1 MRTIVA
7 IGGTGVGKSTTMN
20 SVAGRKVF
28 AEGCGLASVTQATQ
42 RHDDAARGLALLDVP
57 GLDDPAGPAADA
69 AHTADMVERLVG
81 HGHVHLF
88 AVCFNGASPRLT
100 SSLQQQLQLF
110 GAVFGAGFL
119 ANVVL
124 VFTHWGRDA
133 ASARRRA
140 RSGETEAARAAEMNG
155 AVRALL
161 DKGSSPCSTSRPLA
175 RTLDSPAASR
185 GRGAASHGWPV
196 GPYAA
201 SQRLRKTAWRKRGT
215 CVDTWLLRRQKFAR
229 SCCSGVLAAFN
240 METAGLDL
248 RRKQG

>member
-81 HGHVHLF
+81 HGRVHLF

-124 VFTHWGRDA
+124 VED
-133 ASARRRA
+133 RA
-140 RSGETEAARAAEMNG
+140 EGEAAVVAKVAGSAPHASGRAH
-155 AVRALL
+155 
-161 DKGSSPCSTSRPLA
+161 DLA
-175 RTLDSPAASR
+175 REH
-185 GRGAASHGWPV
+185 GAGLWPV
-196 GPYAA
+196 GG
-201 SQRLRKTAWRKRGT
+201 RGT
-215 CVDTWLLRRQKFAR
+215 WGSRIRSEIAR
-229 SCCSGVLAAFN
+229 GPC
-240 METAGLDL
+240 M
-248 RRKQG
+248 QGRHAN